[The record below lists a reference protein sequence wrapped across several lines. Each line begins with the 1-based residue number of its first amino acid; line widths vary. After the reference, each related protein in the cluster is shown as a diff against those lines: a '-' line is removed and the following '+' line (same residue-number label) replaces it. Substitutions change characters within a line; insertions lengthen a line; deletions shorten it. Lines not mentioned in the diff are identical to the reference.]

1 MYSIRRVSACLLWSL
16 TRNDVA
22 IYKPPIIST
31 TLETLIHIQQKKQK
45 RTIPYLL
52 RRCFNAT
59 LASARSKPP
68 ITTVVGGNV
77 ECIAYRNVSASLQV
91 DFYNQLGSYYT
102 N

>member
-1 MYSIRRVSACLLWSL
+1 MLVFPVLLVRW
-16 TRNDVA
+16 
-22 IYKPPIIST
+22 
-31 TLETLIHIQQKKQK
+31 K

-77 ECIAYRNVSASLQV
+77 KCIANHRKLKLFSCSAMLLFHYKLIFITNLALIISLYHGAAIGESPIILTSKRTEGI
-91 DFYNQLGSYYT
+91 F
-102 N
+102 